1 MDKIFADIK
10 NSVGSAVKKSG
21 ELVEITKVKLAIA
34 DTKNEIK
41 SKLAALGEEVYF
53 AQKNDLSPESAA
65 ELIGELDE
73 LYAIL
78 EAQEAKLATL
88 KKQKVCPNCD
98 APSDSEAV
106 FCSRCGSKF
115 SDDVDENDDDYV
127 TANMTDE

>member
-1 MDKIFADIK
+1 MEKIFEDIK

-21 ELVEITKVKLAIA
+21 ELVEITKVRLAIA
-34 DTKNEIK
+34 DTKSEIK
-41 SKLAALGEEVYF
+41 SKLAMLGEEVYF

-88 KKQKVCPNCD
+88 KKQKVCPVCD
-98 APSDSEAV
+98 MPSDSDAV
-106 FCSRCGSKF
+106 FCSRCGKKF
-115 SDDVDENDDDYV
+115 NDNDEDYV
-127 TANMTDE
+127 SANMTDE

>member
-34 DTKNEIK
+34 DTKSEIK
-41 SKLAALGEEVYF
+41 SKLTALGEEIYF
-53 AQKNDLSPESAA
+53 AQKDDLSPENAA
-65 ELIGELDE
+65 EIVRELDE

-88 KKQKVCPNCD
+88 KKQKVCPVCET
-98 APSDSEAV
+98 ASDVDAV
-106 FCSRCGSKF
+106 FCSRCGNKF
-115 SDDVDENDDDYV
+115 QQGDDEDYV
-127 TANMTDE
+127 AADMSDE

>member
-21 ELVEITKVKLAIA
+21 ELVEITKLKLAIA

-41 SKLAALGEEVYF
+41 SKLTILGEEVYF
-53 AQKNDLSPESAA
+53 AQKNDLSPENVS

-78 EAQEAKLATL
+78 EAQEAKLVTL

-98 APSDSEAV
+98 APSDSDAA
-106 FCSRCGSKF
+106 FCSRCGNKF
-115 SDDVDENDDDYV
+115 SDDGEENDDDYV